1 MYFLKQSNN
10 SQFPC
15 RGKEIYY
22 HLEEERALLKLMVM
36 TGSFDILIRVL
47 SAPIAL
53 LTILVILSNISASSH
68 RFKVKMVKLRGGG
81 VSTGEKGFSQFEF
94 TGIMNNP

>member
-1 MYFLKQSNN
+1 MKQSNN

-22 HLEEERALLKLMVM
+22 HLQEERALLKIMVM
-36 TGSFDILIRVL
+36 TGRISFGFLIRIL

-53 LTILVILSNISASSH
+53 LMILVILPNISAS
-68 RFKVKMVKLRGGG
+68 V
-81 VSTGEKGFSQFEF
+81 TGSKRRW
-94 TGIMNNP
+94 